1 MLNFAKVFIF
11 RHFSTSSD
19 NGKLHPWFVTGL
31 SDAESC
37 FNISISKS
45 SKKSK
50 LGWVVQARFII
61 ELHKKDLALL
71 REVQTFFGC
80 GAQGIGTITTTAKV
94 ARFSI
99 VGLNDIINFVL
110 PHFSNFPLQ
119 SEKLIDF
126 ELWRACVLIMA
137 NKGHLT
143 LEGLKQ
149 IFSLKSADQGKGAHS
164 IMDYQKL

>member
-71 REVQTFFGC
+71 REVQSFFG
-80 GAQGIGTITTTAKV
+80 GIGTITTTAKV

-149 IFSLKSADQGKGAHS
+149 IFSLKSALCSA